1 MVKLLFFVLFFTNS
15 VFLQNQKDQEQTKFE
30 FPGYTLKGCLGSDIP
45 KPKRQV
51 AKLPSKQA
59 QVYLKQLFPFLQA
72 DNEDLVKAKSVLDR
86 MKSDSNLTDSD
97 KAQMYYYYAYIDSVN
112 DDLKSAKTNYK
123 KFLSIEDA
131 DPRLK
136 SNVIS
141 MLGQLSYAEGSYN
154 TAIDYME
161 QWISMEANPSSLGF
175 DIIAASYWQLK
186 DKKKA
191 LKFSE
196 RALCVA
202 KANKS
207 KPKESTYNL
216 LVALY
221 NENERIEDMLP
232 LFEELVRFYP
242 KKRYWTQLSGVYGEL
257 KEEKKQLSALEAAH
271 DQRLLDKEN
280 EYVSLYQLLMRAEAP
295 LKAARV
301 IEYGIE
307 KEFVKENEKHLKYL
321 AQGWHMA
328 QELAKAEPVYE
339 KAAKKSEK
347 GELYVFLGQIFLAT
361 DRYREAK
368 QALKLGLKK
377 GKLDDPVT
385 VNILLGQV
393 AYELQEFE
401 EATKFFRTAIDRLA
415 DIKIK
420 NKEAREKKQDKLRT
434 QALNW
439 LTYTEKE
446 KKRVEMLELRIKD
459 LEEQS

>member
-1 MVKLLFFVLFFTNS
+1 MIKIFIFSLFFSGIIFS
-15 VFLQNQKDQEQTKFE
+15 QDKNQTEQTKFD
-30 FPGYTLKGCLGSDIP
+30 FPGYTIKGCLGSDLS

-51 AKLPSKQA
+51 AKLPSKKAQA
-59 QVYLKQLFPFLQA
+59 YLKDLFPFLRA
-72 DNEDLVKAKSVLDR
+72 ETEDLVKAKNVLTK
-86 MKSDSNLTDSD
+86 MQSDQGLTESD
-97 KAQMYYYYAYIDSVN
+97 KAQMYYYFAYIDSIN
-112 DDLKSAKTNYK
+112 EDLKSAKRNYI

-141 MLGQLSYAEGSYN
+141 MLGQLSYSEGNYK

-216 LVALY
+216 LIALY
-221 NENERIEDMLP
+221 NENERIKDMLP

-257 KEEKKQLSALEAAH
+257 KEEKKQLSSLEAAH
-271 DQRLLDKEN
+271 DQRLLDKET

-301 IEYGIE
+301 MQYGLE
-307 KEFVKENEKHLKYL
+307 KEFVEENEKHLKYL

-328 QELAKAEPVYE
+328 QELDKAEPVYE
-339 KAAKKSEK
+339 KAAKKSEE
-347 GELYVFLGQIFLAT
+347 GELYVFLGQIYLAT
-361 DRYREAK
+361 DRYKKAK
-368 QALKLGLKK
+368 QALQLGLKK
-377 GKLDDPVT
+377 GKLKDPVT

-393 AYELQEFE
+393 AYELQDFE
-401 EATKFFRTAIDRLA
+401 DATKFFRTAIDRLS

-420 NKEAREKKQDKLRT
+420 DKEAREKKQDKLRT

-446 KKRVEMLELRIKD
+446 KRRVEMLQLRIKD
-459 LEEQS
+459 LEES

>member
-1 MVKLLFFVLFFTNS
+1 MMRLLFLFFLFSSTAFVQS
-15 VFLQNQKDQEQTKFE
+15 EKDKEQTVFD
-30 FPGYTLKGCLGSDIP
+30 FPGYTLKGCLGSDLP

-59 QVYLKQLFPFLQA
+59 QRYLKELFPFLQA
-72 DNEDLVKAKSVLDR
+72 ENEDFAKAENVLNK
-86 MKSDSNLTDSD
+86 MKSDSSLTESD
-97 KAQMYYYYAYIDSVN
+97 KAQMYYYFAYIDSVN
-112 DDLKSAKTNYK
+112 DDLKSAKQNYM
-123 KFLSIEDA
+123 KFLSIEES

-141 MLGQLSYAEGSYN
+141 MLGQLSYAEGSFK

-221 NENERIEDMLP
+221 NENERVNDMLP

-257 KEEKKQLSALEAAH
+257 KQEDNQLSALEAAH
-271 DQRLLDKEN
+271 DQRLLDKET

-295 LKAARV
+295 LKAARA
-301 IEYGIE
+301 IEYGIQN
-307 KEFVKENEKHLKYL
+307 EFVEENEKHLKYL
-321 AQGWHMA
+321 AQGWHLA
-328 QELAKAEPVYE
+328 QELDKAEPVYE
-339 KAAKKSEK
+339 KAAKKAKE
-347 GELYVFLGQIFLAT
+347 GELYIFLGQIYLAT
-361 DRYREAK
+361 DRYKKAK
-368 QALKLGLKK
+368 QALQLGLKK
-377 GKLDDPVT
+377 GNLKDPVT

-393 AYELQEFE
+393 AYELQDFE
-401 EATKFFRTAIDRLA
+401 DATKFFRTAIDRLS

-420 NKEAREKKQDKLRT
+420 DKEAREKKQDKLRT

-446 KKRVEMLELRIKD
+446 KKRVEMLELRMKD
-459 LEEQS
+459 LEES

>member
-1 MVKLLFFVLFFTNS
+1 MIKIFIFSLFFSGVIFSQDKNET
-15 VFLQNQKDQEQTKFE
+15 EQTKFD
-30 FPGYTLKGCLGSDIP
+30 FPGYTIKGCLGSDLS

-51 AKLPSKQA
+51 AKLPSKKAQA
-59 QVYLKQLFPFLQA
+59 YLKNLFPFLRA
-72 DNEDLVKAKSVLDR
+72 ETEDLVKAKNVLNR
-86 MKSDSNLTDSD
+86 MQSDQGLTESD
-97 KAQMYYYYAYIDSVN
+97 KAQMYYYFAYIDSIN
-112 DDLKSAKTNYK
+112 EDLKSAKNNYK

-141 MLGQLSYAEGSYN
+141 MLGQLSYSEGNYK

-216 LVALY
+216 LIALY
-221 NENERIEDMLP
+221 NENERIKDMLP

-257 KEEKKQLSALEAAH
+257 KEEKKQLSSLEAAH
-271 DQRLLDKEN
+271 DQRLLDKET

-301 IEYGIE
+301 MQYGIE

-328 QELAKAEPVYE
+328 QELDKAEPVYE
-339 KAAKKSEK
+339 KAALKSEE
-347 GELYVFLGQIFLAT
+347 GELYVFLGQIYLAT
-361 DRYREAK
+361 DRYKNAK
-368 QALKLGLKK
+368 QALQLGLKK
-377 GKLDDPVT
+377 GKLKDPVT

-393 AYELQEFE
+393 AYELQDFE
-401 EATKFFRTAIDRLA
+401 DATKFFRTAIDRLS

-420 NKEAREKKQDKLRT
+420 DKEAREKKQDKLRT

-446 KKRVEMLELRIKD
+446 KKRVEMLQLRIKD
-459 LEEQS
+459 LEES

>member
-1 MVKLLFFVLFFTNS
+1 MMRLLFL
-15 VFLQNQKDQEQTKFE
+15 VFLFSSTAFVQSEKDKEQTVFD
-30 FPGYTLKGCLGSDIP
+30 FPGYTLKGCLGSDLP

-59 QVYLKQLFPFLQA
+59 QRYLKELFPFLQA
-72 DNEDLVKAKSVLDR
+72 ENEDFVKAENVLNK
-86 MKSDSNLTDSD
+86 MKSDSSLTESD
-97 KAQMYYYYAYIDSVN
+97 KAQMYYYFAYIDSVN
-112 DDLKSAKTNYK
+112 DDLKSAKQNYM
-123 KFLSIEDA
+123 KFLSIEES

-141 MLGQLSYAEGSYN
+141 MLGQLSYAEGSFK

-161 QWISMEANPSSLGF
+161 QWIAMEANPSSLGF

-221 NENERIEDMLP
+221 NENERVNDMLP

-257 KEEKKQLSALEAAH
+257 KQEDNQLSALEAAH
-271 DQRLLDKEN
+271 DQRLLDKET

-295 LKAARV
+295 LKAARA
-301 IEYGIE
+301 IEYGIQN
-307 KEFVKENEKHLKYL
+307 EFVEENEKHLKYL
-321 AQGWHMA
+321 AQGWHLA
-328 QELAKAEPVYE
+328 QELDKAEPVYE
-339 KAAKKSEK
+339 KAAKKSKE
-347 GELYVFLGQIFLAT
+347 GELYIFLGQIYLAT
-361 DRYREAK
+361 DRYKKAK
-368 QALKLGLKK
+368 QALQLGLKK
-377 GKLDDPVT
+377 GKLKDPVT

-393 AYELQEFE
+393 AYELQDFE
-401 EATKFFRTAIDRLA
+401 DATKFFRTAIDRLS

-420 NKEAREKKQDKLRT
+420 DKEAREKKQDKLRT

-446 KKRVEMLELRIKD
+446 KKRVEMLELRMKD
-459 LEEQS
+459 LEES

>member
-1 MVKLLFFVLFFTNS
+1 MMRLLFLFFLFSSTAFVQS
-15 VFLQNQKDQEQTKFE
+15 EKDKEQTVFD
-30 FPGYTLKGCLGSDIP
+30 FPGYTLKGCLGSDLP

-59 QVYLKQLFPFLQA
+59 QRYLKELFPFLQA
-72 DNEDLVKAKSVLDR
+72 ENEDFVKAENVLNK
-86 MKSDSNLTDSD
+86 MKSDSSLTESD
-97 KAQMYYYYAYIDSVN
+97 KAQMYYYFAYIDSVK
-112 DDLKSAKTNYK
+112 DDLKSAKQNYM
-123 KFLSIEDA
+123 KFLSIEES

-141 MLGQLSYAEGSYN
+141 MLGQLSYAEGSFK

-161 QWISMEANPSSLGF
+161 QWIAMEANPSSLGF

-221 NENERIEDMLP
+221 NENERVNDMLP

-257 KEEKKQLSALEAAH
+257 KQEDNQLSALEAAH
-271 DQRLLDKEN
+271 DQRLLDKET

-295 LKAARV
+295 LKAARA
-301 IEYGIE
+301 IEYGIQN
-307 KEFVKENEKHLKYL
+307 EFVEENEKHLKYL
-321 AQGWHMA
+321 AQGWHLA
-328 QELAKAEPVYE
+328 QELDKAEPVYE
-339 KAAKKSEK
+339 KAAKKAKE
-347 GELYVFLGQIFLAT
+347 GELYIFLGQIYLAT
-361 DRYREAK
+361 DRYKKAK
-368 QALKLGLKK
+368 QALQLGLKK
-377 GKLDDPVT
+377 GKLKDPVT

-393 AYELQEFE
+393 AYELQDFE
-401 EATKFFRTAIDRLA
+401 DATKFFRTAIDRLS

-420 NKEAREKKQDKLRT
+420 DKEAREKKQDKLRT

-446 KKRVEMLELRIKD
+446 KRRVEMLELRMKD
-459 LEEQS
+459 LEES

>member
-1 MVKLLFFVLFFTNS
+1 MIKIFIFSLFLSGVIFS
-15 VFLQNQKDQEQTKFE
+15 QDENQKEQTKFD
-30 FPGYTLKGCLGSDIP
+30 FPGYTIKGCLGSDLS

-51 AKLPSKQA
+51 AKLPSKKAQA
-59 QVYLKQLFPFLQA
+59 YLKDLFPFLRA
-72 DNEDLVKAKSVLDR
+72 ETEDLVKAKNVLNR
-86 MKSDSNLTDSD
+86 MQSDQGLTESD
-97 KAQMYYYYAYIDSVN
+97 KAQMYYYFAYIDSIN
-112 DDLKSAKTNYK
+112 EDLKSAKRNYI

-141 MLGQLSYAEGSYN
+141 MLGQLSYSEGNYK

-216 LVALY
+216 LIALY
-221 NENERIEDMLP
+221 NENERIKDMLP

-257 KEEKKQLSALEAAH
+257 KEEKKQLSSLEAAH
-271 DQRLLDKEN
+271 DQRLLDKET

-301 IEYGIE
+301 MQYGIE
-307 KEFVKENEKHLKYL
+307 KEFVKEDEKHLKYL

-328 QELAKAEPVYE
+328 QELDKAEPVYE
-339 KAAKKSEK
+339 KAAIKSEE
-347 GELYVFLGQIFLAT
+347 GELYVFLGQIYLAT
-361 DRYREAK
+361 DRYKKAK
-368 QALKLGLKK
+368 QALQLGLKK
-377 GKLDDPVT
+377 GKLKDPVT

-393 AYELQEFE
+393 AYELQDFE
-401 EATKFFRTAIDRLA
+401 DATKFFRTAIDRLS

-420 NKEAREKKQDKLRT
+420 DKEAREKKQDKLRT

-446 KKRVEMLELRIKD
+446 KKRVEMLQLRIKD
-459 LEEQS
+459 LEES

>member
-1 MVKLLFFVLFFTNS
+1 MIKILIFSLFFSGIILS
-15 VFLQNQKDQEQTKFE
+15 QEKNQKEQTKFD
-30 FPGYTLKGCLGSDIP
+30 FPGYTIKGCLGSDLS

-51 AKLPSKQA
+51 AKLPSKRAQA
-59 QVYLKQLFPFLQA
+59 YLKDLFPFLRA
-72 DNEDLVKAKSVLDR
+72 ETEDLVKAKNVLNR
-86 MKSDSNLTDSD
+86 MQSDQGLTESD
-97 KAQMYYYYAYIDSVN
+97 KAQMYYYFAYIDSIN
-112 DDLKSAKTNYK
+112 EDLKSAKNNYK

-141 MLGQLSYAEGSYN
+141 MLGQLSYSEGNYK

-216 LVALY
+216 LIALY
-221 NENERIEDMLP
+221 NENQRIKDMLP

-257 KEEKKQLSALEAAH
+257 KEEKKQLSSLEAAH
-271 DQRLLDKEN
+271 DQRLLDKET

-301 IEYGIE
+301 MQYGIE

-328 QELAKAEPVYE
+328 QELDKAEPVYE
-339 KAAKKSEK
+339 KAAIKSEE
-347 GELYVFLGQIFLAT
+347 GELYVFLGQIYLAT
-361 DRYREAK
+361 DRYKKAK
-368 QALKLGLKK
+368 QALQLGLKK
-377 GKLDDPVT
+377 GKLKDPVT

-393 AYELQEFE
+393 AYELQDFE
-401 EATKFFRTAIDRLA
+401 DATKFFRTAIDRLS

-420 NKEAREKKQDKLRT
+420 DKEAREKKQDKLRT

-446 KKRVEMLELRIKD
+446 KRRVEMLQLRIKD
-459 LEEQS
+459 LEES

>member
-1 MVKLLFFVLFFTNS
+1 MIRIFIFSLFFSGIILS
-15 VFLQNQKDQEQTKFE
+15 QEKNQKEQTKFD
-30 FPGYTLKGCLGSDIP
+30 FPGYTLKGCLGSDLS

-51 AKLPSKQA
+51 AKLPSKRAQA
-59 QVYLKQLFPFLQA
+59 YLKDLFPFLRA
-72 DNEDLVKAKSVLDR
+72 ETEDLVKAKNVLNR
-86 MKSDSNLTDSD
+86 MQSDQGLTESD
-97 KAQMYYYYAYIDSVN
+97 KAQMYYYFAYIDSIN
-112 DDLKSAKTNYK
+112 EDLKSAKNNYK

-141 MLGQLSYAEGSYN
+141 MLGQLSYSEGNYK

-216 LVALY
+216 LIALY
-221 NENERIEDMLP
+221 NENQRIKDMLP

-257 KEEKKQLSALEAAH
+257 KEEKKQLSSLEAAH
-271 DQRLLDKEN
+271 DQRLLDKET

-301 IEYGIE
+301 MQYGIE

-328 QELAKAEPVYE
+328 QELDKAEPVYE
-339 KAAKKSEK
+339 KAAIKSEE
-347 GELYVFLGQIFLAT
+347 GELYVFLGQIYLAT
-361 DRYREAK
+361 DRYKKAK
-368 QALKLGLKK
+368 QALQLGLKK
-377 GKLDDPVT
+377 GKLKDPVT

-393 AYELQEFE
+393 AYELQDFE
-401 EATKFFRTAIDRLA
+401 DATKFFRTAIDRLS

-420 NKEAREKKQDKLRT
+420 DKEAREKKQDKLRT

-446 KKRVEMLELRIKD
+446 KRRVEMLELRIKD
-459 LEEQS
+459 LEES

>member
-1 MVKLLFFVLFFTNS
+1 MMRLLFLFFLFSSTAFVQS
-15 VFLQNQKDQEQTKFE
+15 EKDKEQTVFD
-30 FPGYTLKGCLGSDIP
+30 FPGYTLKGCLGSDLP

-59 QVYLKQLFPFLQA
+59 QRYLKELFPFLQA
-72 DNEDLVKAKSVLDR
+72 ENEDFVKAENVLNK
-86 MKSDSNLTDSD
+86 MKSDSSLTESD
-97 KAQMYYYYAYIDSVN
+97 KAQMYYYFAYIDSVN
-112 DDLKSAKTNYK
+112 DDLKSAKQNYM
-123 KFLSIEDA
+123 KFLSIEES

-141 MLGQLSYAEGSYN
+141 MLGQLSYAEGSFK

-161 QWISMEANPSSLGF
+161 QWIAMEANPSSLGF

-221 NENERIEDMLP
+221 NENERVNDMLP

-257 KEEKKQLSALEAAH
+257 KQEDNQLSALEAAH
-271 DQRLLDKEN
+271 DQRLLDKET

-295 LKAARV
+295 LKAARA
-301 IEYGIE
+301 IEYGIQN
-307 KEFVKENEKHLKYL
+307 EFVEENEKHLKYL
-321 AQGWHMA
+321 AQGWHLA
-328 QELAKAEPVYE
+328 QELDKAEPVYE
-339 KAAKKSEK
+339 KAAKKSKE
-347 GELYVFLGQIFLAT
+347 GELYIFLGQIYLAT
-361 DRYREAK
+361 DRYKKAK
-368 QALKLGLKK
+368 QALQLGLKK
-377 GKLDDPVT
+377 GKLKDPVT

-393 AYELQEFE
+393 AYELQDFE
-401 EATKFFRTAIDRLA
+401 DATKFFRTAIDRLS

-420 NKEAREKKQDKLRT
+420 DKEAREKKQDKLRT

-446 KKRVEMLELRIKD
+446 KRRVEMLELRMKD
-459 LEEQS
+459 LEES

>member
-1 MVKLLFFVLFFTNS
+1 MIKIFIFSLIFSGVILSQDK
-15 VFLQNQKDQEQTKFE
+15 NQTEQTKFD
-30 FPGYTLKGCLGSDIP
+30 FPGFTIKGCLGSDLS

-51 AKLPSKQA
+51 AKLPSKKA
-59 QVYLKQLFPFLQA
+59 QSYLKDLFPFLRA
-72 DNEDLVKAKSVLDR
+72 ETEDLVKAKNVLNR
-86 MKSDSNLTDSD
+86 MQSDQGLSESD
-97 KAQMYYYYAYIDSVN
+97 KAQMYYYFAYIDSIN
-112 DDLKSAKTNYK
+112 EDLKSAKKNYI

-141 MLGQLSYAEGSYN
+141 MLGQLSYSEGNYK

-216 LVALY
+216 LIALY
-221 NENERIEDMLP
+221 NENERINDMLP

-257 KEEKKQLSALEAAH
+257 KKEKKQLSSLEAAH
-271 DQRLLDKEN
+271 DQRLLDKEI

-301 IEYGIE
+301 IQYGIE

-328 QELAKAEPVYE
+328 QELDKAEPVYE
-339 KAAKKSEK
+339 KAAMKSKE
-347 GELYVFLGQIFLAT
+347 GELYVFLGQIYLAT
-361 DRYREAK
+361 DRYKKAK
-368 QALKLGLKK
+368 QALQLGLKK
-377 GKLDDPVT
+377 GKLKDPVT

-393 AYELQEFE
+393 AYELQDFE
-401 EATKFFRTAIDRLA
+401 DATKFFRTAIDRLS

-420 NKEAREKKQDKLRT
+420 DKEAREKKQDKLRT

-446 KKRVEMLELRIKD
+446 KKRVEMLQLRIKD
-459 LEEQS
+459 LEES

>member
-1 MVKLLFFVLFFTNS
+1 MIKIFILSLFLSGVIFS
-15 VFLQNQKDQEQTKFE
+15 QDKNQKEQTKFD
-30 FPGYTLKGCLGSDIP
+30 FPGYTIKGCLGSDLS

-51 AKLPSKQA
+51 AKLPSKKAQA
-59 QVYLKQLFPFLQA
+59 YLKDLFPFLRA
-72 DNEDLVKAKSVLDR
+72 ETEDLVKAKNVLNR
-86 MKSDSNLTDSD
+86 MQSDQGLTESD
-97 KAQMYYYYAYIDSVN
+97 KAQMYYYFAYIDSIN
-112 DDLKSAKTNYK
+112 EDLKSAKSNYK

-141 MLGQLSYAEGSYN
+141 MLGQLSYSEGNYK

-216 LVALY
+216 LIALY
-221 NENERIEDMLP
+221 NENERIKDMLP

-257 KEEKKQLSALEAAH
+257 KEEKKQLSSLEAAH
-271 DQRLLDKEN
+271 DQRLLDKET

-301 IEYGIE
+301 MQYGIE

-321 AQGWHMA
+321 AQGWHVA
-328 QELAKAEPVYE
+328 QELDKAEPVYE
-339 KAAKKSEK
+339 RAAIKSEE
-347 GELYVFLGQIFLAT
+347 GELYVFLGQIYLAT
-361 DRYREAK
+361 DRYKKAK
-368 QALKLGLKK
+368 QALQLGLKK
-377 GKLDDPVT
+377 GKLKDPVT

-393 AYELQEFE
+393 AYELQDFE
-401 EATKFFRTAIDRLA
+401 DATKFFRTAIDRLS

-420 NKEAREKKQDKLRT
+420 DKEAREKKQDKLRT

-446 KKRVEMLELRIKD
+446 KKRVEMLQLRIKD
-459 LEEQS
+459 LEES

>member
-1 MVKLLFFVLFFTNS
+1 MIRIIFLLFLFSNFS
-15 VFLQNQKDQEQTKFE
+15 FLQNKDNPEQTKFD
-30 FPGYTLKGCLGSDIP
+30 FPGYTLKGCLGSDLS

-59 QVYLKQLFPFLQA
+59 QRYLKELFSFLQA
-72 DNEDLVKAKSVLDR
+72 EDEDLAKAKNVLTK
-86 MKSDSNLTDSD
+86 MQADSSLTDPD
-97 KAQMYYYYAYIDSVN
+97 KAQMYYYFAYIDSIN
-112 DDLKSAKTNYK
+112 DDIKSAKKNYM
-123 KFLSIEDA
+123 KFLSIDDA

-141 MLGQLSYAEGSYN
+141 MLGQLSYAEGSYK

-161 QWISMEANPSSLGF
+161 QWIAMETNPSSLGF

-216 LVALY
+216 LIALY
-221 NENERIEDMLP
+221 NENQRIKDMLP

-257 KEEKKQLSALEAAH
+257 KQEKKQLSSLEAAH
-271 DQRLLDKEN
+271 DQRLLDKET

-301 IEYGIE
+301 IQYGIE

-328 QELAKAEPVYE
+328 QELDKAEPVYE
-339 KAAKKSEK
+339 KAAIKSEE
-347 GELYVFLGQIFLAT
+347 GELYVFLGQIYLAT
-361 DRYREAK
+361 DRYKKAK
-368 QALKLGLKK
+368 QALQLGLKK
-377 GKLDDPVT
+377 GKLKDPVT

-393 AYELQEFE
+393 AYELQDFE
-401 EATKFFRTAIDRLA
+401 DATKFFRTAIDRLS

-420 NKEAREKKQDKLRT
+420 DKEAREKKQDKLRT

-459 LEEQS
+459 LEES

>member
-1 MVKLLFFVLFFTNS
+1 MIRIIFLLFLFSNFS
-15 VFLQNQKDQEQTKFE
+15 FSQNKDNPEQTKFD
-30 FPGYTLKGCLGSDIP
+30 FPGYTLKGCLGSDLS

-59 QVYLKQLFPFLQA
+59 QRYLKELFSFLQA
-72 DNEDLVKAKSVLDR
+72 EDEDLVKAKNVLTK
-86 MKSDSNLTDSD
+86 MQADSSLTDPD
-97 KAQMYYYYAYIDSVN
+97 KAQMYYYFAYIDSIN
-112 DDLKSAKTNYK
+112 DDIKSAKKNYM
-123 KFLSIEDA
+123 KFLSIDDA

-141 MLGQLSYAEGSYN
+141 MLGQLSYAEGSYK

-161 QWISMEANPSSLGF
+161 QWIAMETNPSSLGF

-216 LVALY
+216 LIALY
-221 NENERIEDMLP
+221 NENQRIKDMLP

-257 KEEKKQLSALEAAH
+257 KQEKKQLSSLEAAH
-271 DQRLLDKEN
+271 DQRLLDKET

-301 IEYGIE
+301 IQYGIE

-328 QELAKAEPVYE
+328 QELDKAEPVYE
-339 KAAKKSEK
+339 KAAIKSEE
-347 GELYVFLGQIFLAT
+347 GELYVFLGQIYLAT
-361 DRYREAK
+361 DRYKKAK
-368 QALKLGLKK
+368 QALQLGLKK
-377 GKLDDPVT
+377 GKLKDPVT

-393 AYELQEFE
+393 AYELQDFE
-401 EATKFFRTAIDRLA
+401 DATKFFRTAIDRLS

-420 NKEAREKKQDKLRT
+420 DKEAREKKQDKLRT

-459 LEEQS
+459 LEES

>member
-1 MVKLLFFVLFFTNS
+1 MIKIFIFSLFLSGVIFS
-15 VFLQNQKDQEQTKFE
+15 QDENQKEQTKFD
-30 FPGYTLKGCLGSDIP
+30 FPGYTIKGCLGSDLS

-51 AKLPSKQA
+51 AKLPSKKAQA
-59 QVYLKQLFPFLQA
+59 YLKDLFPFLRA
-72 DNEDLVKAKSVLDR
+72 ETEDLVKAKNVLNK
-86 MKSDSNLTDSD
+86 MQSDQGLTESD
-97 KAQMYYYYAYIDSVN
+97 KAQMYYYFAYIDSIN
-112 DDLKSAKTNYK
+112 EDLKSAKRNYI

-141 MLGQLSYAEGSYN
+141 MLGQLSYSEGNYK

-216 LVALY
+216 LIALY
-221 NENERIEDMLP
+221 NENQRIKDMLP

-257 KEEKKQLSALEAAH
+257 KEEKKQLSSLEAAH
-271 DQRLLDKEN
+271 DQRLLDKET

-301 IEYGIE
+301 MQYGIE

-328 QELAKAEPVYE
+328 QELDKAEPVYE
-339 KAAKKSEK
+339 KAAIKSEE
-347 GELYVFLGQIFLAT
+347 GELYVFLGQIYLAT
-361 DRYREAK
+361 DRYKKAK
-368 QALKLGLKK
+368 QALQLGLKK
-377 GKLDDPVT
+377 GKLKDPVT

-393 AYELQEFE
+393 AYELQDFE
-401 EATKFFRTAIDRLA
+401 DATKFFRTAIDRLS

-420 NKEAREKKQDKLRT
+420 DKEAREKKQDKLRT

-446 KKRVEMLELRIKD
+446 KKRVEMLQLRIKD
-459 LEEQS
+459 LEES

>member
-1 MVKLLFFVLFFTNS
+1 MIKILTLSLFFSGFILS
-15 VFLQNQKDQEQTKFE
+15 QDDNQTEQTKFD
-30 FPGYTLKGCLGSDIP
+30 FPGYTIKGCLGSDLS

-51 AKLPSKQA
+51 AKLPSKKAQA
-59 QVYLKQLFPFLQA
+59 YLKDLFPFLRA
-72 DNEDLVKAKSVLDR
+72 ETEDLVKAKNVLNR
-86 MKSDSNLTDSD
+86 MQSDQGLTESD
-97 KAQMYYYYAYIDSVN
+97 KAQMYYYFAYIDSIN
-112 DDLKSAKTNYK
+112 EDLKSAKRNYI

-141 MLGQLSYAEGSYN
+141 MLGQLSYSEGNYK

-216 LVALY
+216 LIALY
-221 NENERIEDMLP
+221 NENERIKDMLP

-257 KEEKKQLSALEAAH
+257 KEEKKQLSSLEAAH
-271 DQRLLDKEN
+271 DQRLLDKET

-301 IEYGIE
+301 MQYGIE

-328 QELAKAEPVYE
+328 QELDKAEPVYE
-339 KAAKKSEK
+339 KAAIKSEE
-347 GELYVFLGQIFLAT
+347 GELYVFLGQIYLAT
-361 DRYREAK
+361 DRYKKAK
-368 QALKLGLKK
+368 QALQLGLKK
-377 GKLDDPVT
+377 GKLKDPVT

-393 AYELQEFE
+393 AYELQDFE
-401 EATKFFRTAIDRLA
+401 DATKFFRTAIDRLS

-420 NKEAREKKQDKLRT
+420 DKEAREKKQDKLRT

-446 KKRVEMLELRIKD
+446 KKRVEMLQLRIKD
-459 LEEQS
+459 LEES

>member
-1 MVKLLFFVLFFTNS
+1 MIRLLFFILIFTNS
-15 VFLQNQKDQEQTKFE
+15 AFLQNQKDQEQTQFE
-30 FPGYTLKGCLGSDIP
+30 FPGYTLKSCLGSDLP

-72 DNEDLVKAKSVLDR
+72 DNEDFVKAKNVLDK
-86 MKSDSNLTDSD
+86 MKSDANLTDSD

-141 MLGQLSYAEGSYN
+141 MLGQLSYAEGSFK

-161 QWISMEANPSSLGF
+161 QWISREANPSSLGF

-221 NENERIEDMLP
+221 SENERIGDMLP

-301 IEYGIE
+301 MEYGIE
-307 KEFVKENEKHLKYL
+307 KEFVKEDEKHLKYL
-321 AQGWHMA
+321 AQGWHLA
-328 QELAKAEPVYE
+328 QELAKAEPIYE
-339 KAAKKSEK
+339 KAAKKSKK

-361 DRYREAK
+361 DRYKEAK

>member
-1 MVKLLFFVLFFTNS
+1 MIRIIFLLFLFSNFS
-15 VFLQNQKDQEQTKFE
+15 FLQNKDNPEQTKFD
-30 FPGYTLKGCLGSDIP
+30 FPGYTLKGCLGSDLS

-59 QVYLKQLFPFLQA
+59 QRYLKELFSFLQA
-72 DNEDLVKAKSVLDR
+72 EDEDLVKAKNVLTK
-86 MKSDSNLTDSD
+86 MQADSSLTDPD
-97 KAQMYYYYAYIDSVN
+97 KAQMYYYFAYIDSIN
-112 DDLKSAKTNYK
+112 DDIKSAKKNYM
-123 KFLSIEDA
+123 KFLSIDDA

-141 MLGQLSYAEGSYN
+141 MLGQLSYAEGSYK

-161 QWISMEANPSSLGF
+161 QWIAMETNPSSLGF

-191 LKFSE
+191 LKFSK

-216 LVALY
+216 LIALY
-221 NENERIEDMLP
+221 NENQRIKDMLP

-257 KEEKKQLSALEAAH
+257 KQEKKQLSSLEAAH
-271 DQRLLDKEN
+271 DQRLLDKET

-301 IEYGIE
+301 IQYGIE

-328 QELAKAEPVYE
+328 QELDKAEPVYE
-339 KAAKKSEK
+339 KAAIKSEE
-347 GELYVFLGQIFLAT
+347 GELYVFLGQIYLAT
-361 DRYREAK
+361 DRYKKAK
-368 QALKLGLKK
+368 QALQLGLKK
-377 GKLDDPVT
+377 GKLKDPVT

-393 AYELQEFE
+393 AYELQDFE
-401 EATKFFRTAIDRLA
+401 DATKFFRTAIDRLS

-420 NKEAREKKQDKLRT
+420 DKEAREKKQDKLRT

-459 LEEQS
+459 LEES

>member
-1 MVKLLFFVLFFTNS
+1 MMRFLFLFFLFSSTAFVQS
-15 VFLQNQKDQEQTKFE
+15 EKDKEQTVFD
-30 FPGYTLKGCLGSDIP
+30 FPGYTLKGCLGSDLP

-59 QVYLKQLFPFLQA
+59 QRYLKELFPFLQA
-72 DNEDLVKAKSVLDR
+72 ENEDFVKAENVLNK
-86 MKSDSNLTDSD
+86 MKSDSSLTESD
-97 KAQMYYYYAYIDSVN
+97 KAQMYYYFAYIDSVN
-112 DDLKSAKTNYK
+112 DDLKSAKQNYM
-123 KFLSIEDA
+123 KFLSIEES

-141 MLGQLSYAEGSYN
+141 MLGQLSYAEGSFK

-161 QWISMEANPSSLGF
+161 QWIAMEANPSSLGF

-221 NENERIEDMLP
+221 NENERVNDMLP

-257 KEEKKQLSALEAAH
+257 KQEDNQLSALEAAH
-271 DQRLLDKEN
+271 DQRLLDKET

-295 LKAARV
+295 LKAARA
-301 IEYGIE
+301 IEYGIQN
-307 KEFVKENEKHLKYL
+307 EFVEENEKHLKYL
-321 AQGWHMA
+321 AQGWHLA
-328 QELAKAEPVYE
+328 QELDKAEPVYE
-339 KAAKKSEK
+339 KAAKKSKE
-347 GELYVFLGQIFLAT
+347 GELYIFLGQIYLAT
-361 DRYREAK
+361 DRYKKAK
-368 QALKLGLKK
+368 QALQLGLKK
-377 GKLDDPVT
+377 GKLKDPVT

-393 AYELQEFE
+393 AYELQDFE
-401 EATKFFRTAIDRLA
+401 DATKFFRTAIDRLS

-420 NKEAREKKQDKLRT
+420 DKEAREKKQDKLRT
-434 QALNW
+434 QALN
-439 LTYTEKE
+439 
-446 KKRVEMLELRIKD
+446 
-459 LEEQS
+459 

>member
-1 MVKLLFFVLFFTNS
+1 MIRIIFLLFLFSNFS
-15 VFLQNQKDQEQTKFE
+15 FLQNKDNPEQTKFD
-30 FPGYTLKGCLGSDIP
+30 FPGYTLKGCLGSDLS

-59 QVYLKQLFPFLQA
+59 QRYLKELFSFLQA
-72 DNEDLVKAKSVLDR
+72 EDEDLVKAKNVLTK
-86 MKSDSNLTDSD
+86 MQADSSLTDPD
-97 KAQMYYYYAYIDSVN
+97 KAQMYYYFAYIDSIN
-112 DDLKSAKTNYK
+112 DDIKSAKKNYM
-123 KFLSIEDA
+123 KFLSIDDA

-141 MLGQLSYAEGSYN
+141 MLGQLSYAEGSYK

-161 QWISMEANPSSLGF
+161 QWIAMETNPSSLGF

-216 LVALY
+216 LIALY
-221 NENERIEDMLP
+221 NENQRIKDMLP

-257 KEEKKQLSALEAAH
+257 KQEKKQLSSLEAAH
-271 DQRLLDKEN
+271 DQRLLDKET

-301 IEYGIE
+301 IQYGIE

-328 QELAKAEPVYE
+328 QELDKAEPVYE
-339 KAAKKSEK
+339 KAAIKSEE
-347 GELYVFLGQIFLAT
+347 GELYVFLGQIYLAT
-361 DRYREAK
+361 DRYKKAK
-368 QALKLGLKK
+368 QALQLGLKK
-377 GKLDDPVT
+377 GKLKDPVT

-393 AYELQEFE
+393 AYELQDFE
-401 EATKFFRTAIDRLA
+401 DATKFFRTAIDRLS

-420 NKEAREKKQDKLRT
+420 DKEAREKKQDKLRT

-459 LEEQS
+459 LEES

>member
-1 MVKLLFFVLFFTNS
+1 MIRIIFLLFLFSNFS
-15 VFLQNQKDQEQTKFE
+15 FLQNKDNPEQTKFD
-30 FPGYTLKGCLGSDIP
+30 FPGYTLKGCLGSDLS

-59 QVYLKQLFPFLQA
+59 QRYLKELFPFLQGE
-72 DNEDLVKAKSVLDR
+72 DEDLVKAKNVLTK
-86 MKSDSNLTDSD
+86 MQADSSLTDPD
-97 KAQMYYYYAYIDSVN
+97 KAQMYYYFAYIDSIN
-112 DDLKSAKTNYK
+112 DDIKSAKKNYK
-123 KFLSIEDA
+123 KFLSIDDA

-141 MLGQLSYAEGSYN
+141 MLGQLSYAEESYK

-161 QWISMEANPSSLGF
+161 QWIAMETNPSSLGF

-191 LKFSE
+191 LKFSQ

-216 LVALY
+216 LIALY
-221 NENERIEDMLP
+221 NENQRTKDMLP

-257 KEEKKQLSALEAAH
+257 KDEKKQLSALEAAH
-271 DQRLLDKEN
+271 DQRLLDKEI

-295 LKAARV
+295 LKAAKV
-301 IEYGIE
+301 MKYGME

-328 QELAKAEPVYE
+328 QELDKAEPVYE
-339 KAAKKSEK
+339 KAAIKSEE
-347 GELYVFLGQIFLAT
+347 GELYVFLGQIYLAT
-361 DRYREAK
+361 DRYKKAK
-368 QALKLGLKK
+368 QALQLGLKK
-377 GKLDDPVT
+377 GKLKDPVT

-393 AYELQEFE
+393 AYELQDFE
-401 EATKFFRTAIDRLA
+401 DATKFFRTAIDRLS

-420 NKEAREKKQDKLRT
+420 DKEAREKKQDKLRT

-446 KKRVEMLELRIKD
+446 KKRVEMLQLRIKD
-459 LEEQS
+459 LEET

>member
-1 MVKLLFFVLFFTNS
+1 MIRIIFLLFLFSNFS
-15 VFLQNQKDQEQTKFE
+15 FLQNKDNPEQTKFD
-30 FPGYTLKGCLGSDIP
+30 FPGYTLKGCLGSDLS

-59 QVYLKQLFPFLQA
+59 QRYLKELFSFLQA
-72 DNEDLVKAKSVLDR
+72 EDEDLVKAKNVLTK
-86 MKSDSNLTDSD
+86 MQADSSLTDPD
-97 KAQMYYYYAYIDSVN
+97 KAQMYYYFAYIDSIN
-112 DDLKSAKTNYK
+112 DDIKSAKKNYM
-123 KFLSIEDA
+123 KFLSIDDA

-141 MLGQLSYAEGSYN
+141 MLGQLSYAEGSYK

-161 QWISMEANPSSLGF
+161 QWIAMETNPSSLGF

-216 LVALY
+216 LIALY
-221 NENERIEDMLP
+221 NENQRIKDMLP

-257 KEEKKQLSALEAAH
+257 KQEKKQLSSLEAAH
-271 DQRLLDKEN
+271 DQRLLDKET

-301 IEYGIE
+301 IQYGIE

-328 QELAKAEPVYE
+328 QELDKAEPVYE
-339 KAAKKSEK
+339 KAAMKSEE
-347 GELYVFLGQIFLAT
+347 GELYVFLGQIYLAT
-361 DRYREAK
+361 DRYKKAK
-368 QALKLGLKK
+368 QALQLGLKK
-377 GKLDDPVT
+377 GKLKDPVT

-393 AYELQEFE
+393 AYELQDFE
-401 EATKFFRTAIDRLA
+401 DATKFFRTAIDRLS

-420 NKEAREKKQDKLRT
+420 DKEAREKKQDKLRT

-446 KKRVEMLELRIKD
+446 KKRVETLQLRIKD
-459 LEEQS
+459 LEES

>member
-1 MVKLLFFVLFFTNS
+1 MRLLFLFFLFSSTAFVQS
-15 VFLQNQKDQEQTKFE
+15 EKDKEQTVFD
-30 FPGYTLKGCLGSDIP
+30 FPGYTLKGCLGSDLP

-59 QVYLKQLFPFLQA
+59 QRYLKELFPFLQA
-72 DNEDLVKAKSVLDR
+72 ENEDFVKAENVLNK
-86 MKSDSNLTDSD
+86 MKSDSSLTESD
-97 KAQMYYYYAYIDSVN
+97 KAQMYYYFAYIDSVN
-112 DDLKSAKTNYK
+112 DDLKSAKQNYM
-123 KFLSIEDA
+123 KFLSIEES

-141 MLGQLSYAEGSYN
+141 MLGQLSYAEGSFK

-161 QWISMEANPSSLGF
+161 QWIAMEANPSSLGF

-221 NENERIEDMLP
+221 NENERVNDMLP

-257 KEEKKQLSALEAAH
+257 KQEDNQLSALEAAH
-271 DQRLLDKEN
+271 DQRLLDKET

-295 LKAARV
+295 LKAARA
-301 IEYGIE
+301 IEYGIQN
-307 KEFVKENEKHLKYL
+307 EFVEENEKHLKYL
-321 AQGWHMA
+321 AQGWHLA
-328 QELAKAEPVYE
+328 QELDKAEPVYE
-339 KAAKKSEK
+339 KAAKKAKE
-347 GELYVFLGQIFLAT
+347 GELYIFLGQIYLAT
-361 DRYREAK
+361 DRYKKAK
-368 QALKLGLKK
+368 QALQLGLKK
-377 GKLDDPVT
+377 GKLKDPVT

-393 AYELQEFE
+393 AYELQDFE
-401 EATKFFRTAIDRLA
+401 DATKFFRTAIDRLS

-420 NKEAREKKQDKLRT
+420 DKEAREKKQDKLRT

-446 KKRVEMLELRIKD
+446 KKRVEMLELRMKD
-459 LEEQS
+459 LEES

>member
-1 MVKLLFFVLFFTNS
+1 MIKILIFSLFFSGIILS
-15 VFLQNQKDQEQTKFE
+15 QEKNQKEQTKFD
-30 FPGYTLKGCLGSDIP
+30 FPGYTIKGCLGSDLS

-51 AKLPSKQA
+51 AKLPSKRAQA
-59 QVYLKQLFPFLQA
+59 YLKDLFPFLRA
-72 DNEDLVKAKSVLDR
+72 ETEDLVKAKNVLNR
-86 MKSDSNLTDSD
+86 MQSDQGLTESD
-97 KAQMYYYYAYIDSVN
+97 KAQMYYYFAYIDSIN
-112 DDLKSAKTNYK
+112 EDLKSAKNNYK

-141 MLGQLSYAEGSYN
+141 MLGQLSYSEGNYK

-216 LVALY
+216 LIALY
-221 NENERIEDMLP
+221 NENERIKDMLP

-257 KEEKKQLSALEAAH
+257 KEEKKQLSSLEAAH
-271 DQRLLDKEN
+271 DQRLLDKET

-301 IEYGIE
+301 MQYGIE
-307 KEFVKENEKHLKYL
+307 KDFVKENEKHLKYL

-328 QELAKAEPVYE
+328 QELDKAEPVYE
-339 KAAKKSEK
+339 KAAIKSEE
-347 GELYVFLGQIFLAT
+347 GELYVFLGQIYLAT
-361 DRYREAK
+361 DRYKKAK
-368 QALKLGLKK
+368 QALQLGLKK
-377 GKLDDPVT
+377 GKLKDPVT

-393 AYELQEFE
+393 AYELQDFE
-401 EATKFFRTAIDRLA
+401 DATKFFRTAIDRLS

-420 NKEAREKKQDKLRT
+420 DKEAREKKQDKLRT

-446 KKRVEMLELRIKD
+446 KKRVEMLQLRIKD
-459 LEEQS
+459 LEES

>member
-1 MVKLLFFVLFFTNS
+1 MIKIFIFSLFLSGVIFS
-15 VFLQNQKDQEQTKFE
+15 QDENQKEQTKFD
-30 FPGYTLKGCLGSDIP
+30 FPGYTIKGCLGSDLS

-51 AKLPSKQA
+51 AKLPSKKAQA
-59 QVYLKQLFPFLQA
+59 YLKDLFPFLRA
-72 DNEDLVKAKSVLDR
+72 ETEDLVKAKNVLNR
-86 MKSDSNLTDSD
+86 MQSDQGLTESD
-97 KAQMYYYYAYIDSVN
+97 KAQMYYYFAYIDSIN
-112 DDLKSAKTNYK
+112 EDLKSAKRNYI

-141 MLGQLSYAEGSYN
+141 MLGQLSYSEGNYK

-216 LVALY
+216 LIALY
-221 NENERIEDMLP
+221 NENQRIKDMLP

-257 KEEKKQLSALEAAH
+257 KEEKKQLSSLEAAH
-271 DQRLLDKEN
+271 DQRLLDKET

-301 IEYGIE
+301 MQYGIE

-328 QELAKAEPVYE
+328 QELDKAEPVYE
-339 KAAKKSEK
+339 KAAIKSEE
-347 GELYVFLGQIFLAT
+347 GELYVFLGQIYLAT
-361 DRYREAK
+361 DRYKKAK
-368 QALKLGLKK
+368 QALQLGLKK
-377 GKLDDPVT
+377 GKLKDPVT

-393 AYELQEFE
+393 AYELQDFE
-401 EATKFFRTAIDRLA
+401 DATKFFRTAIDRLS

-420 NKEAREKKQDKLRT
+420 DKEAREKKQDKLRT

-446 KKRVEMLELRIKD
+446 KKRVEMLQLRIKD
-459 LEEQS
+459 LEES

>member
-1 MVKLLFFVLFFTNS
+1 MIKIFIFSLFLSGVIFS
-15 VFLQNQKDQEQTKFE
+15 QDENQKEQTKFD
-30 FPGYTLKGCLGSDIP
+30 FPGYTIKGCLGSDLS

-51 AKLPSKQA
+51 AKLPSKKAQA
-59 QVYLKQLFPFLQA
+59 YLKDLFPFLRA
-72 DNEDLVKAKSVLDR
+72 ETEDLVKAKNVLNR
-86 MKSDSNLTDSD
+86 MQSDQGLTESD
-97 KAQMYYYYAYIDSVN
+97 KAQMYYYFAYIDSIN
-112 DDLKSAKTNYK
+112 EDLKSAKSNYK

-141 MLGQLSYAEGSYN
+141 MLGQLSYSEGNYK

-216 LVALY
+216 LIALY
-221 NENERIEDMLP
+221 NENERIKDMLP

-257 KEEKKQLSALEAAH
+257 KEEKKQLSSLEAAH
-271 DQRLLDKEN
+271 DQRLLDKET

-301 IEYGIE
+301 MQYGIE

-328 QELAKAEPVYE
+328 QELDKAEPVYE
-339 KAAKKSEK
+339 KAAIKSEE
-347 GELYVFLGQIFLAT
+347 GELYVFLGQIYLAT
-361 DRYREAK
+361 DRYKKAK
-368 QALKLGLKK
+368 QALQLGLKK
-377 GKLDDPVT
+377 GKLKDPVT

-393 AYELQEFE
+393 AYELQDFE
-401 EATKFFRTAIDRLA
+401 DATKFFRTAIDRLS

-420 NKEAREKKQDKLRT
+420 DKEAREKKQDKLRT

-446 KKRVEMLELRIKD
+446 KRRVEMLQLRIKD
-459 LEEQS
+459 LEES

>member
-1 MVKLLFFVLFFTNS
+1 MIKILIFSLFFSGIILS
-15 VFLQNQKDQEQTKFE
+15 QEKNQKEQTKFD
-30 FPGYTLKGCLGSDIP
+30 FPGYTIKGCLGSDLS

-51 AKLPSKQA
+51 AKLPSKRAQA
-59 QVYLKQLFPFLQA
+59 YLKDLFPFLRA
-72 DNEDLVKAKSVLDR
+72 ETEDLVKAKNVLNR
-86 MKSDSNLTDSD
+86 MQSDQGLTESD
-97 KAQMYYYYAYIDSVN
+97 KAQMYYYFAYIDSIN
-112 DDLKSAKTNYK
+112 EDLKSAKNNYK

-141 MLGQLSYAEGSYN
+141 MLGQLSYSEGNYK

-216 LVALY
+216 LIALY
-221 NENERIEDMLP
+221 NENERIKDMLP

-257 KEEKKQLSALEAAH
+257 KEEKKQLSSLEAAH
-271 DQRLLDKEN
+271 DQRLLDKET

-301 IEYGIE
+301 MQYGIE

-328 QELAKAEPVYE
+328 QELDKAEPVYE
-339 KAAKKSEK
+339 KAAKKSEE
-347 GELYVFLGQIFLAT
+347 GELYVFLGQIYLAT
-361 DRYREAK
+361 DRYKKAK
-368 QALKLGLKK
+368 QALQLGLKK
-377 GKLDDPVT
+377 GKLKDPVT

-393 AYELQEFE
+393 AYELQDFE
-401 EATKFFRTAIDRLA
+401 DATKFFRTAIDRLS

-420 NKEAREKKQDKLRT
+420 DKEAREKKQDKLRT

-459 LEEQS
+459 LEES

>member
-1 MVKLLFFVLFFTNS
+1 MIKILIFSLFFSGIILS
-15 VFLQNQKDQEQTKFE
+15 QEKNQKEQTKFD
-30 FPGYTLKGCLGSDIP
+30 FPGYTIKGCLGSDLS

-51 AKLPSKQA
+51 AKLPSKKAQA
-59 QVYLKQLFPFLQA
+59 YLKDLFPFLRA
-72 DNEDLVKAKSVLDR
+72 ETEDLVKAKNVLNR
-86 MKSDSNLTDSD
+86 MQSDQGLTESD
-97 KAQMYYYYAYIDSVN
+97 KAQMYYYFAYIDSIN
-112 DDLKSAKTNYK
+112 EDLKSAKNNYK

-141 MLGQLSYAEGSYN
+141 MLGQLSYSEGNYK

-216 LVALY
+216 LIALY
-221 NENERIEDMLP
+221 NENERIKDMLP

-257 KEEKKQLSALEAAH
+257 KEEKKQLSSLEAAH
-271 DQRLLDKEN
+271 DQRLLDKET

-301 IEYGIE
+301 MQYGIE

-328 QELAKAEPVYE
+328 QELDKAEPVYE
-339 KAAKKSEK
+339 KAAVKSEE
-347 GELYVFLGQIFLAT
+347 GELYVFLGQIYLAT
-361 DRYREAK
+361 DRYKKAK
-368 QALKLGLKK
+368 QALQLGLKK
-377 GKLDDPVT
+377 GKLKDPVT

-393 AYELQEFE
+393 AYELQDFE
-401 EATKFFRTAIDRLA
+401 DATKFFRTAIDRLS

-420 NKEAREKKQDKLRT
+420 DKEAREKKQDKLRT

-446 KKRVEMLELRIKD
+446 KKRVEMLQLRIKD
-459 LEEQS
+459 LEES

>member
-1 MVKLLFFVLFFTNS
+1 MIKIFIFSLFLSGVIFS
-15 VFLQNQKDQEQTKFE
+15 QDENQKEQTKFD
-30 FPGYTLKGCLGSDIP
+30 FPGYTIKGCLGSDLS

-51 AKLPSKQA
+51 AKLPSKKAQA
-59 QVYLKQLFPFLQA
+59 YLKDLFPFLRA
-72 DNEDLVKAKSVLDR
+72 ETEDLVKAKNVLNR
-86 MKSDSNLTDSD
+86 MQSDQGLTESD
-97 KAQMYYYYAYIDSVN
+97 KAQMYYYFAYIDSIN
-112 DDLKSAKTNYK
+112 EDLKSAKRNYI

-141 MLGQLSYAEGSYN
+141 MLGQLSYSEGNYK

-216 LVALY
+216 LIALY
-221 NENERIEDMLP
+221 NENQRIKDMLP

-257 KEEKKQLSALEAAH
+257 KQEKKQLSSLEAAH
-271 DQRLLDKEN
+271 DQRLLDKET

-301 IEYGIE
+301 MQYGIE
-307 KEFVKENEKHLKYL
+307 KEFVKEDEKHLKYL

-328 QELAKAEPVYE
+328 QELDKAEPVYE
-339 KAAKKSEK
+339 KAAIKSEE
-347 GELYVFLGQIFLAT
+347 GELYVFLGQIYLAT
-361 DRYREAK
+361 DRYKKAK
-368 QALKLGLKK
+368 QALQLGLKK
-377 GKLDDPVT
+377 GKLKDPVT

-393 AYELQEFE
+393 AYELQDFE
-401 EATKFFRTAIDRLA
+401 DATKFFRTAIDRLS

-420 NKEAREKKQDKLRT
+420 DKEAREKKQDKLRT

-446 KKRVEMLELRIKD
+446 KKRVEMLQLRIKD
-459 LEEQS
+459 LEES

>member
-1 MVKLLFFVLFFTNS
+1 MIKILIFSLFFSGIILS
-15 VFLQNQKDQEQTKFE
+15 QEKNQKEQTKFD
-30 FPGYTLKGCLGSDIP
+30 FPGYTIKGCLGSDLS

-51 AKLPSKQA
+51 AKLPSKRAQA
-59 QVYLKQLFPFLQA
+59 YLKDLFPFLRA
-72 DNEDLVKAKSVLDR
+72 ETEDLVKAKNVLNR
-86 MKSDSNLTDSD
+86 MQSDQGLTESD
-97 KAQMYYYYAYIDSVN
+97 KAQMYYYFAYIDSIN
-112 DDLKSAKTNYK
+112 EDLKSAKNNYK

-141 MLGQLSYAEGSYN
+141 MLGQLSYSEGNYK

-216 LVALY
+216 LIALY
-221 NENERIEDMLP
+221 NENQRIKDMLP

-257 KEEKKQLSALEAAH
+257 KEEKKQLSSLEAAH
-271 DQRLLDKEN
+271 DQRLLDKET

-301 IEYGIE
+301 MQYGIE

-328 QELAKAEPVYE
+328 QELDKAEPVYE
-339 KAAKKSEK
+339 KAAIKSEE
-347 GELYVFLGQIFLAT
+347 GELYVFLGQIYLAT
-361 DRYREAK
+361 DRYKKAK
-368 QALKLGLKK
+368 QALQLGLKK
-377 GKLDDPVT
+377 GKLKDPVT

-393 AYELQEFE
+393 AYELQDFE
-401 EATKFFRTAIDRLA
+401 DATKFFRTAIDRLS

-420 NKEAREKKQDKLRT
+420 DKEAREKKQDRLRT

-459 LEEQS
+459 LEES

>member
-1 MVKLLFFVLFFTNS
+1 MKIIALLIFIFSNS
-15 VFLQNQKDQEQTKFE
+15 IFLQNQQNPEQTE
-30 FPGYTLKGCLGSDIP
+30 YNFPGFTLKGCLGSELS

-59 QVYLKQLFPFLQA
+59 QRYLKELFPFLQGE
-72 DNEDLVKAKSVLDR
+72 NEDFVKAKNVLNK
-86 MKSDSNLTDSD
+86 MQSDNSLTESD
-97 KAQMYYYYAYIDSVN
+97 KAQMYYYFAYIDSVN
-112 DDLKSAKTNYK
+112 EDLKSAKKNYK
-123 KFLSIEDA
+123 KFLSIKDA

-141 MLGQLSYAEGSYN
+141 MLGQLSYAEGSYK
-154 TAIDYME
+154 TAIDYMQ
-161 QWISMEANPSSLGF
+161 QWIAMESNPSSLGF
-175 DIIAASYWQLK
+175 DIIAAAYWQLK

-221 NENERIEDMLP
+221 NENERVDDMLP

-257 KEEKKQLSALEAAH
+257 KKEKKQLSALEAAH

-301 IEYGIE
+301 IKYGLDN
-307 KEFVKENEKHLKYL
+307 EFVEENEKHLKYL

-328 QELAKAEPVYE
+328 QELDKAEPVYE
-339 KAAKKSEK
+339 KAAIKSKE
-347 GELYVFLGQIFLAT
+347 GELYVFLGQIYLAT
-361 DRYREAK
+361 DRYKKAK
-368 QALKLGLKK
+368 QALQLGLKK

-393 AYELQEFE
+393 AYELQQFE
-401 EATKFFRTAIDRLA
+401 DATKFFRTAIDRLS

-420 NKEAREKKQDKLRT
+420 DKEAREKKQDKLRT

-446 KKRVEMLELRIKD
+446 KKRLELLELRLKD
-459 LEEQS
+459 LEEPI

>member
-1 MVKLLFFVLFFTNS
+1 MMRLLFL
-15 VFLQNQKDQEQTKFE
+15 VFLFSSTAFVQSEKDKEQTVFD
-30 FPGYTLKGCLGSDIP
+30 FPGYTLKGCLGSDLP

-59 QVYLKQLFPFLQA
+59 QRYLKELFPFLQA
-72 DNEDLVKAKSVLDR
+72 ENEDFVKAENVLNK
-86 MKSDSNLTDSD
+86 MKSDSSLTESD
-97 KAQMYYYYAYIDSVN
+97 KAQMYYYFAYIDSVK
-112 DDLKSAKTNYK
+112 DDLKSAKQNYM
-123 KFLSIEDA
+123 KFLSIEES

-141 MLGQLSYAEGSYN
+141 MLGQLSYAEGSFK

-161 QWISMEANPSSLGF
+161 QWIAMEANPSSLGF

-221 NENERIEDMLP
+221 NENERVNDMLP

-257 KEEKKQLSALEAAH
+257 KQEDNQLSALEAAH
-271 DQRLLDKEN
+271 DQRLLDKET

-295 LKAARV
+295 LKAARA
-301 IEYGIE
+301 IEYGIQN
-307 KEFVKENEKHLKYL
+307 EFVEENEKHLKYL
-321 AQGWHMA
+321 AQGWHLA
-328 QELAKAEPVYE
+328 QELDKAEPVYE
-339 KAAKKSEK
+339 KAAKKSKE
-347 GELYVFLGQIFLAT
+347 GELYIFLGQIYLAT
-361 DRYREAK
+361 DRYKKAK
-368 QALKLGLKK
+368 QALQLGLKNYDEVEK
-377 GKLDDPVT
+377 
-385 VNILLGQV
+385 VNF
-393 AYELQEFE
+393 Y
-401 EATKFFRTAIDRLA
+401 FRDYV
-415 DIKIK
+415 KI
-420 NKEAREKKQDKLRT
+420 
-434 QALNW
+434 
-439 LTYTEKE
+439 
-446 KKRVEMLELRIKD
+446 
-459 LEEQS
+459 

>member
-1 MVKLLFFVLFFTNS
+1 MIKIFIFSLFLSGAIFS
-15 VFLQNQKDQEQTKFE
+15 QDENQTEQTRFE
-30 FPGYTLKGCLGSDIP
+30 FPGYTIKGCLGSDLS

-51 AKLPSKQA
+51 AKLPSKKAQA
-59 QVYLKQLFPFLQA
+59 YLKDLFPFLRA
-72 DNEDLVKAKSVLDR
+72 ETEDLVKAKNVLNR
-86 MKSDSNLTDSD
+86 MQSDQGLTESD
-97 KAQMYYYYAYIDSVN
+97 KAQMYYYFAYIDSIN
-112 DDLKSAKTNYK
+112 EDLKSAKKNYM

-141 MLGQLSYAEGSYN
+141 MLGQLSYSEGNYK

-216 LVALY
+216 LIALY
-221 NENERIEDMLP
+221 NENERIKDMLP

-257 KEEKKQLSALEAAH
+257 KEEKKQLSSLEAAH
-271 DQRLLDKEN
+271 DQRLLDKET

-301 IEYGIE
+301 MQYGIE

-328 QELAKAEPVYE
+328 QELDKAEPVYE
-339 KAAKKSEK
+339 KAAIKSEE
-347 GELYVFLGQIFLAT
+347 GELYVFLGQIYLAT
-361 DRYREAK
+361 DRYKKAK
-368 QALKLGLKK
+368 QALQLGLKK
-377 GKLDDPVT
+377 GKLKDPVT

-393 AYELQEFE
+393 AYELQDFE
-401 EATKFFRTAIDRLA
+401 DATKFFRTAIDRLS

-420 NKEAREKKQDKLRT
+420 DKEAREKKQDKLRT

-446 KKRVEMLELRIKD
+446 KKRVEMLQLRIKD
-459 LEEQS
+459 LEES

>member
-1 MVKLLFFVLFFTNS
+1 MRLLFLFFLFSSTAFVQS
-15 VFLQNQKDQEQTKFE
+15 EKDKEQTVFD
-30 FPGYTLKGCLGSDIP
+30 FPGYTLKGCLGSDLP

-59 QVYLKQLFPFLQA
+59 QRYLKELFPFLQA
-72 DNEDLVKAKSVLDR
+72 ENEDFVKAENVLNK
-86 MKSDSNLTDSD
+86 MKSDSSLTESD
-97 KAQMYYYYAYIDSVN
+97 KAQMYYYFAYIDSVN
-112 DDLKSAKTNYK
+112 DDLKSAKQNYM
-123 KFLSIEDA
+123 KFLSIEES

-141 MLGQLSYAEGSYN
+141 MLGQLSYAEGSFK

-161 QWISMEANPSSLGF
+161 QWIAMEANPSSLGF

-221 NENERIEDMLP
+221 NENERVNDMLP

-257 KEEKKQLSALEAAH
+257 KQEDNQLSALEAAH
-271 DQRLLDKEN
+271 DQRLLDKET

-295 LKAARV
+295 LKAARA
-301 IEYGIE
+301 IEYGIQN
-307 KEFVKENEKHLKYL
+307 EFVEENEKHLKYL
-321 AQGWHMA
+321 AQGWHLA
-328 QELAKAEPVYE
+328 QELDKAEPVYE
-339 KAAKKSEK
+339 KAAKKSKE
-347 GELYVFLGQIFLAT
+347 GELYIFLGQIYLAT
-361 DRYREAK
+361 DRYKKAK
-368 QALKLGLKK
+368 QALQLGLKK
-377 GKLDDPVT
+377 GKLKDPVT

-393 AYELQEFE
+393 AYELQDFE
-401 EATKFFRTAIDRLA
+401 DATKFFRTAIDRLS

-420 NKEAREKKQDKLRT
+420 DKEAREKKQDKLRT

-446 KKRVEMLELRIKD
+446 KKRVEMLELRMKD
-459 LEEQS
+459 LEES

>member
-1 MVKLLFFVLFFTNS
+1 MIKLLLVVLIFTNILFS
-15 VFLQNQKDQEQTKFE
+15 QTKEDVEQTRFE
-30 FPGYTLKGCLGSDIP
+30 FPGYTLKGCLGSDLS

-59 QVYLKQLFPFLQA
+59 QRYLKELFPFLQ
-72 DNEDLVKAKSVLDR
+72 DENEDLVKAKNVLLK
-86 MKSDSNLTDSD
+86 MQSDSSLTQSD
-97 KAQMYYYYAYIDSVN
+97 KAQMFYYFAYIDSIN
-112 DDLKSAKTNYK
+112 DDIKSAKKNYI

-141 MLGQLSYAEGSYN
+141 MLGQLSYSEGKYK

-161 QWISMEANPSSLGF
+161 QWIAMESNPSSLGF

-207 KPKESTYNL
+207 KPKENTYNL
-216 LVALY
+216 LIALY
-221 NENERIEDMLP
+221 NENQRIKDMLP

-271 DQRLLDKEN
+271 DQRLLDKES
-280 EYVSLYQLLMRAEAP
+280 EYVSLYQLFMRANAP
-295 LKAARV
+295 LKAARA
-301 IEYGIE
+301 IAYGIE
-307 KEFVKENEKHLKYL
+307 KEFVEENEKHLKYL

-328 QELAKAEPVYE
+328 QELDKAEPIYE
-339 KAAKKSEK
+339 KAAIKSKE
-347 GELYVFLGQIFLAT
+347 GELYVFLGQIYLAT
-361 DRYREAK
+361 DRYKKAK
-368 QALKLGLKK
+368 QALQLGLKK
-377 GKLDDPVT
+377 GKLKDPVT

-393 AYELQEFE
+393 AYELQDFE
-401 EATKFFRTAIDRLA
+401 DATKFFRTAIDRLA

-420 NKEAREKKQDKLRT
+420 DKEAKEKKQDKLRT

-446 KKRVEMLELRIKD
+446 KKRVELLELRIKD
-459 LEEQS
+459 LEES

>member
-1 MVKLLFFVLFFTNS
+1 MIKILIFSLFFSGIILS
-15 VFLQNQKDQEQTKFE
+15 QEKNQKEQTKFD
-30 FPGYTLKGCLGSDIP
+30 FPGYTIKGCLGSDLS

-51 AKLPSKQA
+51 AKLPSKRAQA
-59 QVYLKQLFPFLQA
+59 YLKDLFPFLRA
-72 DNEDLVKAKSVLDR
+72 ETEDLVKAKNVLNR
-86 MKSDSNLTDSD
+86 MQSDQGLTESD
-97 KAQMYYYYAYIDSVN
+97 KAQMYYYFAYIDSIN
-112 DDLKSAKTNYK
+112 EDLKSAKNNYK

-141 MLGQLSYAEGSYN
+141 MLGQLSYSEGNYK

-216 LVALY
+216 LIALY
-221 NENERIEDMLP
+221 NENERIKDMLP

-257 KEEKKQLSALEAAH
+257 KKEKKQLSALEAAH
-271 DQRLLDKEN
+271 DQRLLDKET

-301 IEYGIE
+301 MQYGIE

-328 QELAKAEPVYE
+328 QELDKAEPVYE
-339 KAAKKSEK
+339 KAAIKSEE
-347 GELYVFLGQIFLAT
+347 GELYVFLGQIYLAT
-361 DRYREAK
+361 DRYKKAK
-368 QALKLGLKK
+368 QALQLGLKK
-377 GKLDDPVT
+377 GKLKDPVT

-393 AYELQEFE
+393 AYELQDFE
-401 EATKFFRTAIDRLA
+401 DATKFFRTAIDRLS

-420 NKEAREKKQDKLRT
+420 DKEAREKQQDKLRT

-459 LEEQS
+459 LEES

>member
-1 MVKLLFFVLFFTNS
+1 MRLLFLFFLFSSTAFVQS
-15 VFLQNQKDQEQTKFE
+15 EKDKEQTVFD
-30 FPGYTLKGCLGSDIP
+30 FPGYTLKGCLGSDLP

-59 QVYLKQLFPFLQA
+59 QRYLKELFPFLQA
-72 DNEDLVKAKSVLDR
+72 ENEDFVKAENVLNK
-86 MKSDSNLTDSD
+86 MKSDSSLTESD
-97 KAQMYYYYAYIDSVN
+97 KAQMYYYFAYIDSVN
-112 DDLKSAKTNYK
+112 DDLKSAKQNYM
-123 KFLSIEDA
+123 KFLSIEES

-141 MLGQLSYAEGSYN
+141 MLGQLSYAEGSFK

-161 QWISMEANPSSLGF
+161 QWIAMEANPSSLGF

-221 NENERIEDMLP
+221 NENERVNDMLP

-257 KEEKKQLSALEAAH
+257 KQEDNQLSALEAAH
-271 DQRLLDKEN
+271 DQRLLDKET

-295 LKAARV
+295 LKAARA
-301 IEYGIE
+301 IEYGIQN
-307 KEFVKENEKHLKYL
+307 EFVEENEKHLKYL
-321 AQGWHMA
+321 AQGWHLA
-328 QELAKAEPVYE
+328 QELDKAEPVYE
-339 KAAKKSEK
+339 KAAKKAKE
-347 GELYVFLGQIFLAT
+347 GELYIFLGQIYLAT
-361 DRYREAK
+361 DRYKKAK
-368 QALKLGLKK
+368 QALQLGLKK
-377 GKLDDPVT
+377 GKLKDPVT

-393 AYELQEFE
+393 AYELQDFE
-401 EATKFFRTAIDRLA
+401 DATKFFRTAIDRLS

-420 NKEAREKKQDKLRT
+420 DKEAREKKQDKLRT

-446 KKRVEMLELRIKD
+446 KRRVEMLELRMKD
-459 LEEQS
+459 LEES

>member
-1 MVKLLFFVLFFTNS
+1 MMRLLFL
-15 VFLQNQKDQEQTKFE
+15 VFLFSSTAFVQSEKDKEQTVFD
-30 FPGYTLKGCLGSDIP
+30 FPGYTLKGCLGSDLP

-59 QVYLKQLFPFLQA
+59 QRYLKELFPFLQA
-72 DNEDLVKAKSVLDR
+72 ENEDFIKAENVLNK
-86 MKSDSNLTDSD
+86 MKSDSSLTESD
-97 KAQMYYYYAYIDSVN
+97 KAQMYYYFAYIDSVN
-112 DDLKSAKTNYK
+112 DDLKSAKQNYM
-123 KFLSIEDA
+123 KFLSIEES

-141 MLGQLSYAEGSYN
+141 MLGQLSYAEGSFK

-161 QWISMEANPSSLGF
+161 QWIAMEANPSSLGF

-221 NENERIEDMLP
+221 NENERVNDMLP

-257 KEEKKQLSALEAAH
+257 KQEDNQLSALEAAH
-271 DQRLLDKEN
+271 DQRLLDKET

-295 LKAARV
+295 LKAARA
-301 IEYGIE
+301 IEYGIQN
-307 KEFVKENEKHLKYL
+307 EFVEENEKHLKYL
-321 AQGWHMA
+321 AQGWHLA
-328 QELAKAEPVYE
+328 QELDKAEPVYE
-339 KAAKKSEK
+339 KAAQKSKE
-347 GELYVFLGQIFLAT
+347 GELYIFLGQIYLAT
-361 DRYREAK
+361 DRYKKAK
-368 QALKLGLKK
+368 QALQLGLKK
-377 GKLDDPVT
+377 GKLKDPVT

-393 AYELQEFE
+393 AYELQDFE
-401 EATKFFRTAIDRLA
+401 DATKFFRTAIDRLS

-420 NKEAREKKQDKLRT
+420 DKEAREKKQDKLRT

-446 KKRVEMLELRIKD
+446 KKRVEMLELRMKD
-459 LEEQS
+459 LEES

>member
-1 MVKLLFFVLFFTNS
+1 MTRLLFL
-15 VFLQNQKDQEQTKFE
+15 VFLFSSTAFVQSEKDKEQTVFD
-30 FPGYTLKGCLGSDIP
+30 FPGYTLKGCLGSDLP

-59 QVYLKQLFPFLQA
+59 QRYLKELFPFLQA
-72 DNEDLVKAKSVLDR
+72 ENEDFVKAENVLNK
-86 MKSDSNLTDSD
+86 MKSDSSLTESD
-97 KAQMYYYYAYIDSVN
+97 KAQMYYYFAYIDSVN
-112 DDLKSAKTNYK
+112 DDLKSAKQNYM
-123 KFLSIEDA
+123 KFLSIEES

-141 MLGQLSYAEGSYN
+141 MLGQLSYAEGSFK

-161 QWISMEANPSSLGF
+161 QWIAMEANPSSLGF

-221 NENERIEDMLP
+221 NENERINDMLP

-257 KEEKKQLSALEAAH
+257 KQEDNQLSALEAAH
-271 DQRLLDKEN
+271 DQRLLDKET

-295 LKAARV
+295 LKAARA
-301 IEYGIE
+301 IEYGIQN
-307 KEFVKENEKHLKYL
+307 EFVEENEKHLKYL
-321 AQGWHMA
+321 AQGWHLA
-328 QELAKAEPVYE
+328 QELDKAEPVYE
-339 KAAKKSEK
+339 KAAKKAKE
-347 GELYVFLGQIFLAT
+347 GELYIFLGQIYLAT
-361 DRYREAK
+361 DRYKKAK
-368 QALKLGLKK
+368 QALQLGLKK
-377 GKLDDPVT
+377 GKLKDPVT

-393 AYELQEFE
+393 AYELQDFE
-401 EATKFFRTAIDRLA
+401 DATKFFRTAIDRLS

-420 NKEAREKKQDKLRT
+420 DKEAREKKQDKLRT

-446 KKRVEMLELRIKD
+446 KKRVEMLELRMKD
-459 LEEQS
+459 LEES